1 MATLTVTITESLPD
15 YNGVYNDLTLTNA
28 LTVASVN
35 DVYHRIVTC
44 PDDVPVTLV
53 AFKSTVGVD
62 IDATNIRQEPLMDI
76 ELVKYIRVTN
86 LDSSNPIVLNLLIDS
101 TENDSAAEMGASIE
115 IEPGKSFIMGSP
127 HESILVDDDAAPVNV
142 SNVALVDLRSI
153 HVDPVSEAVKV
164 EVFIA
169 SA

>member
-15 YNGVYNDLTLTNA
+15 YNGADNDLALTNV

-35 DVYHRIVTC
+35 DVYHRIVTV
-44 PDDVPVTLV
+44 PDDVPISLAT
-53 AFKSTVGVD
+53 FKSTVGVA
-62 IDATNIRQEPLMDI
+62 IAEQLMDI

-115 IEPGKSFIMGSP
+115 IEAGKSFIMGSP
-127 HESILVDDDAAPVNV
+127 HESILVDDDAATVNI
-142 SNVALVDLRSI
+142 SNAALVDLRSI

-164 EVFIA
+164 EIFIA